1 MTFIALPLL
10 PNRTIDPWG
19 AFNPHELWLMTVLIA
34 AVSFAGYAAVK
45 ALGAERGAVLAAAAG
60 GMVSSTAVTL
70 TMARMGVENPERAGL
85 LAGSIL
91 VSGAVMIIR
100 VLILVAVINSPL
112 AGLLAPPLLAA
123 LIAMAALAAMLVWRE
138 RGSSGVSFDLKNPF
152 DLRAVLRFGVLL
164 AIVVVAAAIVQRQF
178 GDQGLFVL
186 SAISGLADVDAIALS
201 VARLDEPGTL
211 AVQTILIGVA
221 VNSLAKSVYAWWAG
235 SMAIG
240 IRVLTGSLAA
250 IAAGLAVLRFGG
262 A

>member
-1 MTFIALPLL
+1 
-10 PNRTIDPWG
+10 
-19 AFNPHELWLMTVLIA
+19 
-34 AVSFAGYAAVK
+34 
-45 ALGAERGAVLAAAAG
+45 
-60 GMVSSTAVTL
+60 
-70 TMARMGVENPERAGL
+70 
-85 LAGSIL
+85 
-91 VSGAVMIIR
+91 MIIR